1 MVTYFRPYVKVIFF
15 KIKYVDVRDKYV
27 NIQDIYVNMQL
38 NYVYMQE
45 HCNQTK
51 LFKISKNKYLPHVTN
66 NRLDHTYLCG
76 HAR

>member
-45 HCNQTK
+45 HCNQKRIKEKTQ
-51 LFKISKNKYLPHVTN
+51 
-66 NRLDHTYLCG
+66 
-76 HAR
+76 